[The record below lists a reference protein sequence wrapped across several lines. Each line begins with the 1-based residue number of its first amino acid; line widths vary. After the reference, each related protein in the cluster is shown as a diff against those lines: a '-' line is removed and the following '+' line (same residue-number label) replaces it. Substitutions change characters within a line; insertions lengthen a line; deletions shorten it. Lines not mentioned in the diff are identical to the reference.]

1 MLLAMVIS
9 TMAGVVVVMQPFMD
23 ALTDNRDWTS
33 GSVAATQFN
42 DRILVA
48 AESPPGTG
56 IVVNSQHISD
66 TLKPLRNAE
75 IWRFSADLFGQDRVE
90 VSLANG
96 LFNVTSLIQCNFS
109 KRNCCDS

>member
-1 MLLAMVIS
+1 MRPSSATWQTADERAVSEIMGVTMLLAMVIS

-56 IVVNSQHISD
+56 IVVNSQHAGY
-66 TLKPLRNAE
+66 T
-75 IWRFSADLFGQDRVE
+75 Q
-90 VSLANG
+90 
-96 LFNVTSLIQCNFS
+96 TTS
-109 KRNCCDS
+109 KRRNLAD